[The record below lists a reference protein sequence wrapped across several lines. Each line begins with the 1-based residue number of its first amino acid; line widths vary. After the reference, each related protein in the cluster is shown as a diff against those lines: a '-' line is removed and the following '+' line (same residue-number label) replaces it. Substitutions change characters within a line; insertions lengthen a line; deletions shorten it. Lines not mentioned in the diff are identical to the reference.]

1 MYDEE
6 RRWLYP
12 SHLPR
17 ISKKTKK
24 SKQGGTMKR
33 LLLLQVGL
41 LLMSG
46 ATNVNFAYSST
57 PTTKEVQVLISQTE
71 GNWSFK
77 RLDATHRLADA
88 YYTAGQAALGQKDY
102 VTAEGYFFSAN
113 TDSADNRAAFCSLR
127 QIERLQNEDP
137 EGSLR
142 WVDTLRSRYEAFPY
156 LDTALLIG
164 ASLCLRKDAAL
175 KGATY
180 LNEFSQRNP
189 GMLSSAETSGITQ
202 DAAELCL
209 VEINSKIASQE
220 YGSAKAIA
228 AASRSWI
235 PTGLKDSLRELEQT
249 IKNNEDRDR
258 LLQEGAVALNRGDWH
273 SAIYAFRGA
282 LDRDHSSDQAKKGLY
297 RALKA
302 EYGWSDD
309 DIDYVIKGTPRN
321 GMNVTMI
328 WVMFGTPD
336 KKDSKEET
344 ARVPVKNIYD
354 QVIGYKEVY
363 RYFQTY
369 YYFDRGFEI
378 HFETDKSGHY
388 KVVKIKPLK
397 H

>member
-1 MYDEE
+1 
-6 RRWLYP
+6 
-12 SHLPR
+12 
-17 ISKKTKK
+17 
-24 SKQGGTMKR
+24 MKR

-46 ATNVNFAYSST
+46 AANVNFAYSST

-71 GNWSFK
+71 GDWSFK
-77 RLDATHRLADA
+77 RLDATHQLADA

-127 QIERLQNEDP
+127 LVERLQNEDP
-137 EGSLR
+137 NGSLR

-156 LDTALLIG
+156 LDTALLMG

-180 LNEFSQRNP
+180 LNEFSRRNP
-189 GMLSSAETSGITQ
+189 GMLSSTEASGITQ
-202 DAAELCL
+202 DVAELCL
-209 VEINSKIASQE
+209 IEINSRIASQE
-220 YGSAKAIA
+220 YGNAKAIA
-228 AASRSWI
+228 AASRPWI
-235 PTGLKDSLRELEQT
+235 PTGLKDSLRELERT

-282 LDRDHSSDQAKKGLY
+282 LEKDRNSDQTQKGMY
-297 RALKA
+297 KALKA

-309 DIDYVIKGTPRN
+309 EIDDVIKGTPRK
-321 GMNVTMI
+321 GMIVPMI
-328 WVMFGTPD
+328 RVMLGVPD
-336 KKDSKEET
+336 KESSKEET

-369 YYFDRGFEI
+369 YYIDRGFEI
-378 HFETDKSGHY
+378 HFETDKSGYY